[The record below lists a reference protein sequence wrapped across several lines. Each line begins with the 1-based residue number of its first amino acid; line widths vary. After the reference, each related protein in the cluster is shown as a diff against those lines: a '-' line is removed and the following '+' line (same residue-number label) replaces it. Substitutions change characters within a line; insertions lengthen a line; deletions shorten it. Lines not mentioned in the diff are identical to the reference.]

1 MFDACWAFRQLCLG
15 EDTTRVLQEREVIYK
30 LLDQCDPTTLNKK
43 VADYTIDPK
52 TRYLNLS
59 YFSNVPQNTS
69 ILFVEETKG
78 KRRSLAPVQS
88 EPNPKKRN
96 PNRGNTL
103 KDQEKIIITWLNA
116 ILKNS
121 KLNKLSDIKWK
132 EGKILLDIIESVRP
146 DLIDKGKCLSCD
158 DSYESYRTVR
168 PNSAT
173 KSNFIA

>member
-43 VADYTIDPK
+43 VSDYTIDPK

-146 DLIDKGKCLSCD
+146 DLIDKGKCLALRN
-158 DSYESYRTVR
+158 SYI
-168 PNSAT
+168 
-173 KSNFIA
+173 FIT